1 MDDIDPAKLDAA
13 LERLQAEQSRRLQ
26 AKTEAGELVTVPL
39 CVAVSTASKAPAAVE
54 QAQARKLAE
63 LRAAGEVREVR
74 FDTRVVVTGVAAP
87 GEDIGEEWKPAPR
100 PLLPHVA
107 QDEDK
112 EEVRE
117 DPQPQLEFYVWT
129 TVRLPNDDGSDPGEI
144 REGWYSV
151 EDGEIVLTDSK
162 HKYITSRALGDQNPA
177 DLAKQLLREARAP
190 EDFNRRLDY
199 PKLGVA

>member
-1 MDDIDPAKLDAA
+1 MSIEIPPDKLEAA
-13 LERLQAEQSRRLQ
+13 LDQLQAEKERRLQ
-26 AKTEAGELVTVPL
+26 ARVEAGELVTVPL
-39 CVAVSTASKAPAAVE
+39 CVAVSSASKAPAAVE

-63 LRAAGEVREVR
+63 LRTAGEEREVR
-74 FDTRVVVTGVAAP
+74 FDTWVVVSGVPAR

-100 PLLPHVA
+100 PPLPPHV
-107 QDEDK
+107 DEDEK
-112 EEVRE
+112 EARE
-117 DPQPQLEFYVWT
+117 DPQPQLEFHVWT

-144 REGWYSV
+144 REGWFSV

-177 DLAKQLLREARAP
+177 DLAKQLLREAKGP

-199 PKLGVA
+199 PRLGIA